1 VNKYDVVLA
10 DLFEWLESYDG
21 PRFQAILSDPPY
33 ALISIAKRFGKEG
46 SAPAQEYED
55 GRFTRLSGGFMGQTW
70 DGFDS
75 LEHYQS
81 WVSEWAKLL
90 IEKALHPGAVCL
102 FFGGT
107 RTHHHLGVGL
117 ERGGFEIVDC
127 IMWLHGQGFPK
138 SHDISKGMDKAANQ
152 EGEII
157 EEYGGTWGLNKT
169 RYEQGYRPS
178 LVTPGVKREPA
189 TPEAK
194 QWHGYGTALKPA
206 WEPIFLC
213 RAPRGDKTFAQLA
226 TEFGT
231 GALNIDGGRIAG
243 TPEPTRF
250 DPSKHSHEGYRMN
263 ETGEQTAERATQH
276 SGRWPANLIL
286 SHHEECIKVGE
297 FKVEGRMLNRY
308 PSHGAGG
315 SFAFYAEDHKG
326 EEYESEQMPDEIV
339 ERWACVLECPVRVLD
354 DQAGIRPGATSPSK
368 AKPLSMFRPDQ
379 GEYMPQGPIYADTGY
394 PSRFYYTAK
403 SSRGE
408 KDKGVENFYWKRTD
422 EGFERVSV
430 EEYEKLSKRERARG
444 CIHPTVKPLDIARY
458 LATMMLPPSGDEPRR
473 ILIPFSGSG
482 SEMIGAAQAGWEHVT
497 GVEFE
502 EQYVE
507 IAKARIRGTL
517 GLFAGGIE

>member
-1 VNKYDVVLA
+1 MNKYDVILT

-21 PRFQAILSDPPY
+21 PRFQAVLSDPPY
-33 ALISIAKRFGKEG
+33 ALISIAKRYGKEG

-70 DGFDS
+70 DGFQS

-157 EEYGGTWGLNKT
+157 EKYGGTWGLNKT
-169 RYEQGYRPS
+169 RFEQGYRPS

-231 GALNIDGGRIAG
+231 GALNIDGARIG
-243 TPEPTRF
+243 QGG
-250 DPSKHSHEGYRMN
+250 SHGGGQYMVNSESVTHGEYKEGYKS
-263 ETGEQTAERATQH
+263 GEWEFSNQ
-276 SGRWPANLIL
+276 GRWPANLIL
-286 SHHEECIKVGE
+286 SHHEDCVKVGE
-297 FKVEGRMLNRY
+297 FKVEGRIINRFNQGMM
-308 PSHGAGG
+308 PFGN
-315 SFAFYAEDHKG
+315 AEG

-339 ERWACVLECPVRVLD
+339 ERWACVPGCPVRVLD
-354 DQAGIRPGATSPSK
+354 DQAGIRTAGHRSGKRNKPKTKHVFGEFELKDENPS
-368 AKPLSMFRPDQ
+368 LGSS
-379 GEYMPQGPIYADTGY
+379 GYA
-394 PSRFYYTAK
+394 SRFFYTSK
-403 SSRGE
+403 SSRAE

-430 EEYEKLSKRERARG
+430 KEYEKLSRRERARG

-458 LATMMLPPSGDEPRR
+458 LATMMLPPSGDDPRR

-497 GVEFE
+497 GIEFE
-502 EQYVE
+502 EQYVD

-517 GLFAGGIE
+517 GLFAGGVE